1 MNTSLDGI
9 FRPKSI
15 AVIGA
20 STKKGAIGREILHNL
35 IEGEFNGKVFPVNP
49 KATVIHSIKSYS
61 TILDVP
67 DAVDLAMVITPRDH
81 VKAILEQC
89 GEKGVKGV
97 VVITAGFKEIGE
109 EGAKKEL
116 ELVEVIKKYNMRMVG
131 PVFDGVLDD
140 IVGRP

>member
-35 IEGEFNGKVFPVNP
+35 IENEFNGKVFPVNP
-49 KATVIHSIKSYS
+49 KATVIHSIKCYS

-67 DAVDLAMVITPRDH
+67 DAVDLAIIITPRDQ
-81 VKAILEQC
+81 VKSILEQC

-116 ELVEVIKKYNMRMVG
+116 ELVEIIKR
-131 PVFDGVLDD
+131 
-140 IVGRP
+140 